1 MVDEAKKEEVK
12 KDQIKKEDVSKSE
25 AIPTTEKK
33 DELVSEKK
41 GESNAEKKPEV
52 APAPKKEEVIELK
65 NVLVIDDSKAL
76 RRVVVKYLQNKF
88 YCNIVECDNGKEG
101 LQSVTDKKGNF
112 HLVLC
117 DLMMPVMD
125 GLTFLKSLKSMP
137 GMQNIPVIFLTAK
150 NDKDTVTKC
159 AKAGANDFI
168 IKPYDL
174 ATIAKKL
181 DKYLKSK

>member
-1 MVDEAKKEEVK
+1 MGDETKKEEVA
-12 KDQIKKEDVSKSE
+12 KSE
-25 AIPTTEKK
+25 GNSGPTKIEEPRK
-33 DELVSEKK
+33 EKK
-41 GESNAEKKPEV
+41 GEQTSEKSPEAGSEV
-52 APAPKKEEVIELK
+52 KKEDEVIELK

-76 RRVVVKYLQNKF
+76 RRVVVKYLQTKF
-88 YCNIVECDNGKEG
+88 YCNIIECDNGKEG
-101 LQSVTDKKGNF
+101 LQAITDKKGDIQ
-112 HLVLC
+112 LVLC

-125 GLTFLKSLKSMP
+125 GLTFLKSLKLMP

-174 ATIAKKL
+174 ATISKKL
-181 DKYLKSK
+181 DKFLKSKST

>member
-1 MVDEAKKEEVK
+1 MADEIKKEEVPQK
-12 KDQIKKEDVSKSE
+12 AETNLPSEKKEVADNKKKVE
-25 AIPTTEKK
+25 ATTEKK
-33 DELVSEKK
+33 SD
-41 GESNAEKKPEV
+41 AAPET
-52 APAPKKEEVIELK
+52 KKEEVIELK

-76 RRVVVKYLQNKF
+76 RRVVVKYIQTKF
-88 YCNIVECDNGKEG
+88 YCNVIECDNGKEG
-101 LQSVTDKKGNF
+101 LQSITDKKGNF

-125 GLTFLKSLKSMP
+125 GLTFIKSLKLMP

-174 ATIAKKL
+174 ATISKKL
-181 DKYLKSK
+181 EKFLRAK